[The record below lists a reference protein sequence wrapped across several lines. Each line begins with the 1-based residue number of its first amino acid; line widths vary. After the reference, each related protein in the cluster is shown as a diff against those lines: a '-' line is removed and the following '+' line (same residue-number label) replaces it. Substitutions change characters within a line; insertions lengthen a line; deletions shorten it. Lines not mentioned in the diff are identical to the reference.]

1 MRIICFIIGLT
12 WVAYNCSKIISLLVF
27 LLINFIIISKS
38 NGSFFYINFTDLAIA
53 MRKTNMDKNATID
66 NNQSW

>member
-12 WVAYNCSKIISLLVF
+12 WVTYNCSKIISLLVF

-38 NGSFFYINFTDLAIA
+38 NGSFFYINFTDLVIA